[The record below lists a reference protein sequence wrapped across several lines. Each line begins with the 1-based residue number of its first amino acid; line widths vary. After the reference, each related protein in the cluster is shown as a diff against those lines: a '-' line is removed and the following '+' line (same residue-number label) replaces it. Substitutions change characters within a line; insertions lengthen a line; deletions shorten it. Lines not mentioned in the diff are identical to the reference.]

1 MDNIAQTNEVKMKVG
16 DLVRH
21 VEIKE
26 AVGIITNVGYREIK
40 VLWNDGDHSWIVSQR
55 MEVTCK

>member
-1 MDNIAQTNEVKMKVG
+1 MKIG

-26 AVGIITNVGYREIK
+26 AIGIVTKVGHKEIK
-40 VLWNDGDHSWIVSQR
+40 VLWHDGDHSWIVSQR
-55 MEVTCK
+55 MEVVSCK

>member
-1 MDNIAQTNEVKMKVG
+1 MDGVSMKIG

-26 AVGIITNVGYREIK
+26 AMGLITKVGHKAIK
-40 VLWNDGDHSWIVSQR
+40 VLWSDGDHSWIVSQR
-55 MEVTCK
+55 MEAICK